1 MDLSLRSSVICD
13 SHVFRLKSQI
23 DDFVFSLDDICTK
36 PLKKLITL
44 CFSTPDGCDI
54 AFEETFGV
62 ALEERCS
69 PTGNEKVGVT
79 TEQEQFAPP
88 SAKKLKLSLHSKKC
102 ENSPHNRRLETVA
115 STPKPV
121 HNPDAVPKP
130 TRGRG
135 KKIVRVDETLTNS
148 VNAVQ
153 VTVFAP
159 KESDDQ
165 DVPTAQSS
173 ETIVPEVPEKETP
186 SNSTSQIP
194 VSPTHTPQQPASVT
208 YVVPD
213 SSSKTSPIP
222 PLSLAA
228 AAVLRPEVAEPVTER
243 EVPTSTGLLPQE
255 DESVAPLVSAVP
267 ASKPASSHRGCAL
280 ETTNQ
285 KPKQTS
291 LGNYHSVAAKVRLF
305 ASSERLGGASRLNTV
320 GLGSSSKS
328 VRTSG
333 KPAAQRI
340 SQQLNESQNGNSS
353 ILGRTNERSRSI
365 QATKEQQ
372 LYEKRLIYESRI
384 KLDEARMRAFQEAK
398 AREREA
404 QKRANEQHRL
414 AVKLKAQQM
423 ADLQRMVNESK
434 KQLSEERIKADLEK
448 QKTVESV
455 KRKHLAPIVEQE
467 NAALPSQPVR
477 PVKII
482 PNTAEH
488 TPAAPNVLKA
498 IQLQKTGP
506 NSALQTTTAVKR
518 AHPTPIQP
526 APVAKAPLPN
536 TASKAQPTRAAV
548 VSVPKLP
555 PTQPTAAAT
564 VKPTAL
570 ESGRLPNS
578 PLNAT
583 FNMSLL
589 NSDSEDEDKPY
600 IKAPSWSRKD
610 NLKQLPSFNA
620 VVAGELRFP
629 SKFIPAAQIQFDL
642 DSMFAGY
649 DYRRR
654 HRTSSRFWN
663 TPVAL

>member
-1 MDLSLRSSVICD
+1 LA
-13 SHVFRLKSQI
+13 
-23 DDFVFSLDDICTK
+23 T
-36 PLKKLITL
+36 
-44 CFSTPDGCDI
+44 
-54 AFEETFGV
+54 A
-62 ALEERCS
+62 
-69 PTGNEKVGVT
+69 
-79 TEQEQFAPP
+79 
-88 SAKKLKLSLHSKKC
+88 
-102 ENSPHNRRLETVA
+102 TV
-115 STPKPV
+115 S
-121 HNPDAVPKP
+121 
-130 TRGRG
+130 
-135 KKIVRVDETLTNS
+135 
-148 VNAVQ
+148 
-153 VTVFAP
+153 
-159 KESDDQ
+159 
-165 DVPTAQSS
+165 
-173 ETIVPEVPEKETP
+173 
-186 SNSTSQIP
+186 
-194 VSPTHTPQQPASVT
+194 
-208 YVVPD
+208 
-213 SSSKTSPIP
+213 
-222 PLSLAA
+222 
-228 AAVLRPEVAEPVTER
+228 RPEVAEPVTER
-243 EVPTSTGLLPQE
+243 EVPTSTSLLPQE
-255 DESVAPLVSAVP
+255 EEPVAPLVTAAP
-267 ASKPASSHRGCAL
+267 ASKPATASSHQGCAL

-333 KPAAQRI
+333 KPSAQRI

-353 ILGRTNERSRSI
+353 ILGRANERSRSV

-467 NAALPSQPVR
+467 NAAVPSQPVR

-482 PNTAEH
+482 LNTAEH
-488 TPAAPNVLKA
+488 TPAAPNVLKP

-506 NSALQTTTAVKR
+506 SSALQTTTAVKR
-518 AHPTPIQP
+518 VHPTPIQP
-526 APVAKAPLPN
+526 APVTKAPLPN
-536 TASKAQPTRAAV
+536 TASKAQPPRAAV
-548 VSVPKLP
+548 VSVPKIP
-555 PTQPTAAAT
+555 PTQPTVTAT

-649 DYRRR
+649 NYRRR